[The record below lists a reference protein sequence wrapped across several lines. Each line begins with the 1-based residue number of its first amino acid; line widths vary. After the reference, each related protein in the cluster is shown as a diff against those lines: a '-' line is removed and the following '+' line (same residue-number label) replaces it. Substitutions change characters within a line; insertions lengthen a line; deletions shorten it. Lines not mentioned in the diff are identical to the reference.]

1 MPHYPG
7 RTKRDKQ
14 TAMAHTGHYIT
25 QPMRA
30 LIRTAWL
37 ITLTFTF
44 ISQQCQAQTVLSDY
58 QDYNLA
64 PQTSYLVEESQTY
77 SYQQIKALKADEW
90 KTNKLLKMNFGFTK
104 KVVWLRGSMTS
115 TLPEE
120 TSWLLNIDY
129 PPLDNVE
136 IYILINDQLMDII
149 KSGDSQPF
157 SNRQL
162 ASKEYLYRLSLNQS
176 DKVEYFLRI
185 QSSGSMQIPLHITP
199 INIYIKESQVK
210 EMLISALYGILLVMG
225 LYNMFISILVKDK
238 DYAIYVLWVF
248 SSLFFVISLNGEG
261 FQVFWPD
268 HPAINNYALPIGFA
282 CSGFFNTLFALKFMK
297 IELNRPLLSK
307 IYYTL
312 LALYL
317 FSIAISTLG
326 NYSTSI
332 RVIFLVNFITL
343 IFIAS
348 STVYLVIKKQ
358 RGAKIF
364 LLSFS
369 ILLLSAVV
377 LSLSTADIIP
387 SNFISTHAN
396 QLAMVLESII
406 FSLALA
412 KKIDYEKSLR
422 IKKEREVTIVTKVA
436 NNNLNLYTQLFNNSP
451 IAIFRFTGSGDIIS
465 CNPAFNSMFPSMEK
479 QIPNN
484 VSPVIFS
491 THEDLIPI
499 LSELKRDNIYS
510 SELNIA
516 PSNNWISLTI
526 IGYQDQYS
534 SQPIFEGH
542 AMDITQKKIAD
553 NKNKKLEEQKSK
565 MLSRLVSGIAHEIN
579 TPVGTNITALS
590 LLEGEIKKI
599 SQRFKTKSITKD
611 TFMEFINCSNSILE
625 ILNAN
630 EHRTSLLVKRFK
642 EVSIDQLYLSRSKF
656 DIYQI
661 LNRHL
666 LINSR
671 EHCHI
676 NLLKPEHPF
685 MVDSYEKAFT
695 LIIDN
700 LIDNS
705 IKFKD
710 NPLANI
716 DITLNH
722 HKGRVSLH
730 YIDDGPGVAETAL
743 EHIFEPFYTSCPGD
757 VHSTGLGLFVIYNLC
772 KQLLDADLR
781 LQPQPGFNLIIE
793 FPDQKTR

>member
-1 MPHYPG
+1 
-7 RTKRDKQ
+7 
-14 TAMAHTGHYIT
+14 MAHNTR
-25 QPMRA
+25 QPA
-30 LIRTAWL
+30 HPIRRVFFGAWL
-37 ITLTFTF
+37 LGLALLLA
-44 ISQQCQAQTVLSDY
+44 SQPGNAQTVLSDHLE
-58 QDYNLA
+58 YNLA
-64 PQTSYLVEESQTY
+64 LQTSFLIEEDQAY
-77 SYQQIKALKADEW
+77 NYQQIRAANSDAW
-90 KTNKLLKMNFGFTK
+90 TNNKHFKMNFGFTEK
-104 KVVWLRGSMTS
+104 TIWLKGNITS
-115 TLPEE
+115 LLPEE
-120 TSWLLNIDY
+120 TGWLLNIVY
-129 PPLDNVE
+129 PPLDNVDM
-136 IYILINDQLMDII
+136 YILINDHLMDVV

-162 ASKEYLYRLSLNQS
+162 ASKEYLYRLSLKHS

-185 QSSGSMQIPLHITP
+185 QSSGSMQIPLFITP
-199 INIYIKESQVK
+199 INTYIKESQVK

-268 HPAINNYALPIGFA
+268 HPAINNYALPIGFGF
-282 CSGFFNTLFALKFMK
+282 SGFFNTLFALKFMK
-297 IELNRPLLSK
+297 IELNRPILSK

-343 IFIAS
+343 IFIAT

-422 IKKEREVTIVTKVA
+422 IKKEREVSVVTKVA
-436 NNNLNLYTQLFNNSP
+436 NDNLNLYTQLFNNSP
-451 IAIFRFTGSGDIIS
+451 IAIFRFTGSGEIIS
-465 CNPAFNSMFPSMEK
+465 FNPAFKSMFPSMEK
-479 QIPNN
+479 QSTNN
-484 VSPVIFS
+484 VSPVIFP
-491 THEDLIPI
+491 TPEDLTPI
-499 LSELKRDNIYS
+499 LSEPKRGNIFS
-510 SELNIA
+510 SELKIT
-516 PSNNWISLTI
+516 PSNHWISLTI
-526 IGYQDQYS
+526 IGYQDEYS
-534 SQPIFEGH
+534 TQPIFEGH
-542 AMDITQKKIAD
+542 AMDITQKKITD
-553 NKNKKLEEQKSK
+553 NKNKQLEEQKSK

-611 TFMEFINCSNSILE
+611 TFMEFITCSNSILE
-625 ILNAN
+625 ILNTN

-666 LINSR
+666 SINSR

-676 NLLKPEHPF
+676 TLLEPEHPF

-705 IKFKD
+705 IKFKN

-722 HKGRVSLH
+722 HNGRVSLH

-757 VHSTGLGLFVIYNLC
+757 AHSTGLGLFVIYNLC

-793 FPDQKTR
+793 FPDQKTP